1 MILLLKT
8 ILKNTVS
15 EANCNQFLSYWC
27 HCALFINHTVIY
39 CEQVN
44 PRFTLYV
51 DKRQSDCCQYYDVVV
66 LSTSSQ
72 NQNSYTLR
80 TKLNKYFCGIRTVL
94 ATSVPIVLASVS
106 EPEARS
112 CYVNKNLV
120 KKLLH

>member
-27 HCALFINHTVIY
+27 HCALLINHTVIY

-72 NQNSYTLR
+72 NQKFL
-80 TKLNKYFCGIRTVL
+80 YFADQT
-94 ATSVPIVLASVS
+94 
-106 EPEARS
+106 
-112 CYVNKNLV
+112 
-120 KKLLH
+120 